1 MVPSPACAPAACNEA
16 APSDPRPSPAPS
28 PSGPRPSP
36 DRLTGSVAARA
47 VGVTGACEHMTNFI
61 AALALAFGV
70 VFVAELG
77 DKTQL
82 LAINYGAR
90 YSIRTVAI
98 GLTIG
103 YAIANVVATII
114 GGILGA
120 ALPDRLLQIVG
131 GFIFLA
137 FAIATLRRVDA
148 TEDEASPTSSVAS
161 RSTLTVVMSIAASIA
176 VAEMGD
182 KTQIATATLASQSS
196 PVGVWIGATLG
207 AASSG
212 MVGAGVGNL
221 IGDRVPARGLQIAS
235 AILFAAFAVAM
246 LAGWF

>member
-1 MVPSPACAPAACNEA
+1 
-16 APSDPRPSPAPS
+16 
-28 PSGPRPSP
+28 
-36 DRLTGSVAARA
+36 
-47 VGVTGACEHMTNFI
+47 VTDFVT
-61 AALALAFGV
+61 ALVIAFGV

-82 LAINYGAR
+82 LALNFGAR
-90 YSIRTVAI
+90 YSLRTVAL

-103 YAIANVVATII
+103 YAVANVVATVV

-120 ALPDRLLQIVG
+120 ALPDRPIQIVG
-131 GFIFLA
+131 GLIFLV
-137 FAIATLRRVDA
+137 FAIAALRPIDA
-148 TEDEASPTSSVAS
+148 DDDEPGTASVA
-161 RSTLTVVMSIAASIA
+161 RQTTPAVVMAIAASIA

-196 PVGVWIGATLG
+196 PIGVWIGATLG

-212 MVGAGVGNL
+212 MVGAAAGSL
-221 IGDRVPARGLQIAS
+221 IGDRIPIRALQVAS
-235 AILFAAFAVAM
+235 ALLFAAFGVAM

>member
-1 MVPSPACAPAACNEA
+1 
-16 APSDPRPSPAPS
+16 
-28 PSGPRPSP
+28 
-36 DRLTGSVAARA
+36 
-47 VGVTGACEHMTNFI
+47 VTEFI
-61 AALALAFGV
+61 AALAVAFGV

-82 LAINYGAR
+82 LALDFGAR
-90 YSIRTVAI
+90 YSLRTVAI

-103 YAIANVVATII
+103 YGAANIVASIV

-120 ALPDRLLQIVG
+120 ALPDRPIQIIG
-131 GFIFLA
+131 GLVFLG
-137 FAIATLRRVDA
+137 FAAVAVRRARSGSTDDDTA
-148 TEDEASPTSSVAS
+148 EQSSSV
-161 RSTLTVVMSIAASIA
+161 RGTSTMAIISSIAALIV

-182 KTQIATATLASQSS
+182 KTQIATATLASQSA

-212 MVGAGVGNL
+212 MVGAVAGNL
-221 IGDRVPARGLQIAS
+221 VGDRVPARAMQWVSAGLFS
-235 AILFAAFAVAM
+235 LFGAAM

>member
-1 MVPSPACAPAACNEA
+1 MNEF
-16 APSDPRPSPAPS
+16 
-28 PSGPRPSP
+28 
-36 DRLTGSVAARA
+36 V
-47 VGVTGACEHMTNFI
+47 
-61 AALALAFGV
+61 AALAIAFGV

-82 LAINYGAR
+82 LALNFGAR
-90 YSIRTVAI
+90 YSLRTVAV

-103 YAIANVVATII
+103 YAVANVVATIV
-114 GGILGA
+114 GGVLGA
-120 ALPDRLLQIVG
+120 ALPDRPIQIVG
-131 GFIFLA
+131 GLIFLG
-137 FAIATLRRVDA
+137 FAGAALRRDDTDVDD
-148 TEDEASPTSSVAS
+148 DEPVTSNVAG
-161 RSTLTVVMSIAASIA
+161 RTTLAVVMSIALSIA

-212 MVGAGVGNL
+212 MVGAVAGNL
-221 IGDRVPARGLQIAS
+221 IGDRIAPRALQISS
-235 AILFAAFAVAM
+235 AVLFALFGVAM

>member
-1 MVPSPACAPAACNEA
+1 MT
-16 APSDPRPSPAPS
+16 DF
-28 PSGPRPSP
+28 
-36 DRLTGSVAARA
+36 
-47 VGVTGACEHMTNFI
+47 VT
-61 AALALAFGV
+61 ALVIAFGV

-82 LAINYGAR
+82 LALNFGAR
-90 YSIRTVAI
+90 YSLRTVAL

-103 YAIANVVATII
+103 YAVANVVATVV

-120 ALPDRLLQIVG
+120 ALPDRPIQIVG
-131 GFIFLA
+131 GLIFLV
-137 FAIATLRRVDA
+137 FAIAALRPIDA
-148 TEDEASPTSSVAS
+148 EDDSEPGTASVA
-161 RSTLTVVMSIAASIA
+161 RQTTRGVVAAIAASIA

-196 PVGVWIGATLG
+196 PIGVWIGATLG

-212 MVGAGVGNL
+212 MVGAAAGSL
-221 IGDRVPARGLQIAS
+221 IGDRIPIRALQVAS
-235 AILFAAFAVAM
+235 ALLFAAFGVAM

>member
-1 MVPSPACAPAACNEA
+1 MT
-16 APSDPRPSPAPS
+16 DF
-28 PSGPRPSP
+28 
-36 DRLTGSVAARA
+36 VAAL
-47 VGVTGACEHMTNFI
+47 I
-61 AALALAFGV
+61 IAFGV

-82 LAINYGAR
+82 LALDFGAR
-90 YSIRTVAI
+90 YSLRTVAI
-98 GLTIG
+98 GLTLG
-103 YAIANVVATII
+103 YGIANIVATIV

-120 ALPDRLLQIVG
+120 ALPDRPIQIIGGLVFVG
-131 GFIFLA
+131 
-137 FAIATLRRVDA
+137 FAVIAVRRA
-148 TEDEASPTSSVAS
+148 TSAASEPDEGEHAASVRATSTMAVIG
-161 RSTLTVVMSIAASIA
+161 SIAALIA

-212 MVGAGVGNL
+212 MVGAVAGNL
-221 IGDRVPARGLQIAS
+221 IGDRIPARSLQYAS
-235 AILFAAFAVAM
+235 AALFTLFGVAM